1 MSKSMSMLQFI
12 MDCDLIDPGFSGSQ
26 FTWCNGWAPNKRV
39 WKRLDRVLVNQDWM
53 NNYDSTN
60 GNHLIRTRSDHS
72 PLLTIAKNTFQATTK
87 YFRFLYFWTN
97 EDGFKEVVKQSWDIE
112 VHGSPM
118 WKFHLKLNNTCRCLS
133 QWSKT
138 YIDNIFD
145 NVKDLEKMVDDLEHK
160 IITNNT
166 DSNRAELNRINALLI
181 KAYKTE
187 ERKRLSLKKIRLN
200 DGNWIEGDEDIAKE
214 AISFFHNQF
223 TREYTDSNFS
233 ILNCIPKVITNMD
246 NADLT
251 VNPSIEELKDVDDLL
266 LMITDFF
273 ACNQIPK
280 AIPKEEEAVLSA
292 FAGIRKTKEL
302 DETFF

>member
-1 MSKSMSMLQFI
+1 

-72 PLLTIAKNTFQATTK
+72 PLLTIVKNTFQATTK

-112 VHGSPM
+112 VHGCPM

-166 DSNRAELNRINALLI
+166 DSNRAELNRINVLLI

-187 ERKRLSLKKIRLN
+187 ESIWKQKSGIKWFVKGEVNSKFFHFIAKGRRKRLSLKKIRLN

-223 TREYTDSNFS
+223 TR
-233 ILNCIPKVITNMD
+233 
-246 NADLT
+246 
-251 VNPSIEELKDVDDLL
+251 
-266 LMITDFF
+266 
-273 ACNQIPK
+273 
-280 AIPKEEEAVLSA
+280 
-292 FAGIRKTKEL
+292 
-302 DETFF
+302 